1 MTTKLLIKFIS
12 ILLISAGALS
22 CTNNKPQAEQQN
34 TFILTDSTLES
45 AIRTEFHVHPYIA
58 SSKIQITA
66 EDGIV
71 TLYGAVDNLLAY
83 QKAEELVGMIRGVRG
98 VVNLI
103 EVETTMVDANELKQQ
118 VEKLLA
124 NDPVLKAQEIEVEV
138 DSGIVDLQGKV
149 ESWHQK
155 QFAAEVIKSLKGIR
169 KVNNNLAFIYVEN
182 RPADEIKSNIGG
194 LLRNDVRIEDGM
206 IDVNVK
212 GRTVILSGTVGSASE
227 KSLAIVHAWV
237 PGIDTV
243 TAKALEVSPD
253 KRDRLM
259 RIDKYVNRSDD
270 ELIEAIRMAFKEDP
284 RLTDYNIQVALD
296 KGNATLTGT
305 VNHLRAKKA
314 AEENASNIVGV
325 WSVDNKIRIEPD
337 EMLEKGGL
345 ASKVEN
351 AIDQHPVFNTLDIT
365 ITQNDKQAVN
375 IHGEVRYYFEKIQI
389 ENFIST
395 ISGVSDITN
404 EVKVMEG
411 RPLPYTFSPENYDY
425 PVIRQTQEKGDDEI
439 KKDVIYQ
446 LWWSPFVDRDQITVE
461 VENGSVTLS
470 GTVNTTVERDYAII
484 NAFEGGALE
493 VEDQLKVDYMQK

>member
-1 MTTKLLIKFIS
+1 MTIKILIKFLS
-12 ILLISAGALS
+12 ILLISVWAVS
-22 CTNNKPQAEQQN
+22 CTNNARQTEDKEKLVLN
-34 TFILTDSTLES
+34 DSTLES
-45 AIRTEFHVHPYIA
+45 AIRTEFRVHPYIA
-58 SSKIQITA
+58 SDAIQITA

-71 TLYGAVDNLLAY
+71 TLYGTVDNLLAC

-103 EVETTMVDANELKQQ
+103 EVETTMVDDKKLKEQ

-124 NDPVLKAQEIEVEV
+124 NDPVLKAQKIEVEA
-138 DSGIVDLQGKV
+138 DSGTVNLQGKV

-155 QFAAEVIKSLKGIR
+155 QFAAKIIKSVKGIR
-169 KVNNNLAFIYVEN
+169 KVNNNLAFVYVEN
-182 RPADEIKSNIGG
+182 RPADEIKSNILG
-194 LLRNDVRIEDGM
+194 LLRNDIRIEDGM
-206 IDVNVK
+206 VDVDVK
-212 GRTVILSGTVGSASE
+212 GRTVILFGTVGSTSE

-253 KRDRLM
+253 KRDTLLRM
-259 RIDKYVNRSDD
+259 DKYVKRSDD

-314 AEENASNIVGV
+314 AAENASNIVGV
-325 WSVDNKIRIEPD
+325 WSVDSKIRIEPD
-337 EMLEKGGL
+337 EMLEKGML
-345 ASKVEN
+345 ARKVEN

-365 ITQNDKQAVN
+365 ATQTDNQAITL
-375 IHGEVRYYFEKIQI
+375 HGEVRYYFEKIQI
-389 ENFIST
+389 ENFVSN
-395 ISGVSDITN
+395 ISGISGITN
-404 EVKVMEG
+404 EIKVMEG
-411 RPLPYTFSPENYDY
+411 RPLPYTFFPENYEY
-425 PVIRQTQEKGDDEI
+425 PVIRQTQEKEDAEI

-461 VENGSVTLS
+461 VENGTVILS
-470 GTVNTTVERDYAII
+470 GSLNTSFERDYAII

-493 VEDQLKVDYMQK
+493 VENKLKVDYTQK